1 MKALEFSVN
10 VPRFLALKAL
20 GRLRKE
26 LYYRGPLATVRLRD
40 VPEPE
45 LPGPDWV
52 KIKTLVCGVCASD
65 MNLIFL
71 RESPS
76 ASPFTAFPCVM
87 GHEICG
93 EIEEVGPA
101 VDGLAPGEVVTVS
114 PALTCVP
121 RGINPICPACQAG
134 LLHACENYARGGLS
148 PGMFIGICP
157 DTGGGFGPFLVAH
170 QSQIFK
176 LHPWMTPEEGAL
188 IEPLAVA
195 LHAVTTNLPEKGEEV
210 LVIGGGVIG
219 GLIVRSIRA
228 LSPGVVVTVADPSNF
243 AAEISK
249 KAGADHVV
257 TGGEIFE
264 AAIKH
269 TGAVRYK
276 PMIGQ
281 DILMGGFNRV
291 YDAVGHAGTLNT
303 AMRCLAA
310 GGTLSVVGLGPDVKL
325 DLTPLWLKAQTM
337 KGVYSFGMI
346 EENGRKRH
354 LFELALEL
362 AGSKKVNLANLVTHQ
377 FTLEEYEKMIEVNLN
392 KEKHR
397 AIKTTIVFE

>member
-1 MKALEFSVN
+1 
-10 VPRFLALKAL
+10 
-20 GRLRKE
+20 
-26 LYYRGPLATVRLRD
+26 
-40 VPEPE
+40 
-45 LPGPDWV
+45 
-52 KIKTLVCGVCASD
+52 
-65 MNLIFL
+65 
-71 RESPS
+71 
-76 ASPFTAFPCVM
+76 
-87 GHEICG
+87 
-93 EIEEVGPA
+93 
-101 VDGLAPGEVVTVS
+101 
-114 PALTCVP
+114 
-121 RGINPICPACQAG
+121 
-134 LLHACENYARGGLS
+134 
-148 PGMFIGICP
+148 MFIGICP
-157 DTGGGFGPFLVAH
+157 DTGGGFGPFLTAH

-176 LHPWMTPEEGAL
+176 LPPWMTPEEGAL

-195 LHAVTTNLPEKGEEV
+195 LHAVTANLPEKGEKV

-249 KAGADHVV
+249 KAGADHVI

-264 AAIKH
+264 AAIKY

-291 YDAVGHAGTLNT
+291 FDAVGHAGTLNT
-303 AMRCLAA
+303 ALRCLAA

-397 AIKTTIVFE
+397 AIKTTVVFD